1 MKIKFIKQTL
11 RSSREFNFFFVLCFS
26 LGILGL
32 ILVESFKAGVEDRVS
47 KRAKNFI
54 ASDLSI
60 SSRRQFTEVERKN
73 IENVIEQNNLEYS
86 EWIETYS
93 LVSSVDKAKLADLNF
108 VAPKFPF
115 YGGVVFESGEKS
127 RAFDWE
133 ELAKSPTLWL
143 SRDLS
148 WELKVKVG
156 DQLKVGETNFEISKI
171 FTEDQFSSFRGFN
184 LAPKIFLS
192 KNYLA
197 DTKLMQF
204 GSTGSFAYLLKLNN
218 QEESFIRS
226 KFNEVIKDQTIKVKG
241 PKESSEQIA
250 RSLNYLSDYLGLIT
264 LLTYILSLIGLYYFT
279 HHFLSKG
286 LKSIALFKALG
297 FTPQKVFSLN
307 AIHLIILSF
316 ISLVVSFLIMLAMV
330 PILESLLLARI
341 GEEFKLLF
349 TSSVVL
355 KVSLYSV
362 VGCLLSLLPLILG
375 AVKIPVNTVL
385 QDLPQELKRLSLWY
399 YLPLFLYVIFMAV
412 VISHSIKIGLI
423 FISALLILVGL
434 GYSFFKVFTLIL
446 EKTSKGKSL
455 EMKHGFLALTRYF
468 HSSFTIF
475 MSLLLGVTLIVLI
488 IQVEASL
495 RNEFTSTTELRRPD
509 LFMFDLQDNQED
521 AFKKL
526 LSEHKL
532 NVTMFSPM
540 IRARLTAINDGK
552 IEQKKNDQE
561 ETFVTREE
569 ENQERFRTRGVN
581 LSYRDKLSWSETIT
595 KGKFFS
601 GQCDGEKIPCEIS
614 LEESYARRMNVSLGD
629 KLTFDVSGIDIVGVV
644 TSFRKV
650 KWTSFEPNF
659 FILFQPGLLE
669 EAPKT
674 FLASFKVN
682 SLDER
687 RVIFQ
692 LISTNFANVSL
703 LEVSEV
709 VRKITEIFELMAFSI
724 KIISFL
730 SLAVALVVVW
740 AVSFNHLELKIKE
753 MKLFFLMGMTA
764 QKREMIYKIES
775 LLLTS
780 MSVGLAIFSG
790 TMITFLVLTFG
801 FNIALEI
808 RAFYLIT
815 FLIVLFLILNSILL
829 LKIKNL
835 VKRSEKALITF

>member
-1 MKIKFIKQTL
+1 MKLKFIQQTL
-11 RSSREFNFFFVLCFS
+11 RSSKEFNFFFILCFS

-60 SSRRQFTEVERKN
+60 SSRRQFTEVEKKN
-73 IENVIEQNNLEYS
+73 IEEVIKKNNLEYS

-93 LVSSVDKAKLADLNF
+93 LVSSFEKAKLADLNF
-108 VAPKFPF
+108 VAAKFPF
-115 YGGVVFESGEKS
+115 YGGVIFENGEKS
-127 RAFDWE
+127 NTADWE
-133 ELAKSPTLWL
+133 TLSKSPVLWL

-156 DQLKVGETNFEISKI
+156 DQLKIGESTFQVGKI

-197 DTKLMQF
+197 ETKLMQF
-204 GSTGSFAYLLKLNN
+204 GSTGSFAYLLKLNDQN
-218 QEESFIRS
+218 ETLVRENFS
-226 KFNEVIKDQTIKVKG
+226 KIIKDQTIKIKG

-297 FTPQKVFSLN
+297 FTPQKVFILN
-307 AIHLIILSF
+307 AAHLIILSL
-316 ISLVVSFLIMLAMV
+316 ISLVVSFAVMLIMV
-330 PILESLLLARI
+330 PVLESLLLARI

-349 TSSVVL
+349 TSGVVL

-362 VGCLLSLLPLILG
+362 IGCLLSLLPLILG

-385 QDLPQELKRLSLWY
+385 QDIPQELKRLAFWY
-399 YLPLFLYVIFMAV
+399 YLPLFFYVVLMAV
-412 VISHSIKIGLI
+412 IISHSIKIGII

-434 GYSFFKVFTLIL
+434 GYLFFKTFSVLL
-446 EKTSKGKSL
+446 EKSAKNKKL
-455 EMKHGFLALTRYF
+455 EIKHGFLALSRYF

-509 LFMFDLQDNQED
+509 LFMFDLQDNQEE

-526 LSEHKL
+526 LNEQKL

-540 IRARLTAINDGK
+540 IRGRLTAINNGA
-552 IEQKKNDQE
+552 IEQKKSDQE

-581 LSYRDKLSWSETIT
+581 LSYRGKLSWSESIT

-601 GQCDGEKIPCEIS
+601 GRCDGEKIPCEIS
-614 LEESYARRMNVSLGD
+614 LEESYARRMNVNIGD

-674 FLASFKVN
+674 FLASFKVK
-682 SLDER
+682 SIEER
-687 RVIFQ
+687 REIFQ
-692 LISTNFANVSL
+692 LISNNFANVSL

-764 QKREMIYKIES
+764 EKRETIYKIES
-775 LLLTS
+775 FLLTS
-780 MSVGLAIFSG
+780 MSIGLAIFSG
-790 TMITFLVLTFG
+790 TLITFLVLSFG
-801 FNIALEI
+801 FNITLEI
-808 RAFYLIT
+808 RALYLIS
-815 FLIVLFLILNSILL
+815 FLIILFIILNALL
-829 LKIKNL
+829 LFKIRNL

>member
-1 MKIKFIKQTL
+1 MKLKFIQQTL
-11 RSSREFNFFFVLCFS
+11 RSSKEFNFFFILCFS

-60 SSRRQFTEVERKN
+60 SSRRQFTEVEKKN
-73 IENVIEQNNLEYS
+73 IEEVIKKNNLEYS

-93 LVSSVDKAKLADLNF
+93 LVSSVEKAKLADLNF
-108 VAPKFPF
+108 VAAKFPF
-115 YGGVVFESGEKS
+115 YGGVIFENGEKS
-127 RAFDWE
+127 NTADWE
-133 ELAKSPTLWL
+133 TLSNSPVLWL

-156 DQLKVGETNFEISKI
+156 DQLKIGESTFQVGKI

-197 DTKLMQF
+197 ETKLMQF
-204 GSTGSFAYLLKLNN
+204 GSTGSFAYLLKINDQNETLVREN
-218 QEESFIRS
+218 FS
-226 KFNEVIKDQTIKVKG
+226 KIIKDQTIKIKG

-297 FTPQKVFSLN
+297 FTPQKVFILN
-307 AIHLIILSF
+307 AAHLIILSL
-316 ISLVVSFLIMLAMV
+316 ISLVVSFAAMLIMV
-330 PILESLLLARI
+330 PVLESLLLARI

-349 TSSVVL
+349 TSGVVL

-362 VGCLLSLLPLILG
+362 IGCLLSLLPLILG

-385 QDLPQELKRLSLWY
+385 QDIPQELKRLAFWY
-399 YLPLFLYVIFMAV
+399 YLPLFFYVVLMAV
-412 VISHSIKIGLI
+412 IISHSIKIGI
-423 FISALLILVGL
+423 VFISALLILVGL
-434 GYSFFKVFTLIL
+434 GYLFFKTFSVLL
-446 EKTSKGKSL
+446 EKSAKNKKL
-455 EMKHGFLALTRYF
+455 EIKHGFLALSRYF

-509 LFMFDLQDNQED
+509 LFMFDLQDNQEE

-526 LSEHKL
+526 LNEQKL

-540 IRARLTAINDGK
+540 IRGRLTAINNGA
-552 IEQKKNDQE
+552 IEQKKSDQE

-581 LSYRDKLSWSETIT
+581 LSYRGKLSWSESIT

-601 GQCDGEKIPCEIS
+601 GRCDGEKIPCEIS
-614 LEESYARRMNVSLGD
+614 LEESYARRMNVNIGD

-674 FLASFKVN
+674 FLASFKVK
-682 SLDER
+682 SIEER
-687 RVIFQ
+687 REIFQ
-692 LISTNFANVSL
+692 LISNNFANVSL

-764 QKREMIYKIES
+764 EKRETIYKIES
-775 LLLTS
+775 FLLTS
-780 MSVGLAIFSG
+780 MSIGLAIFSG
-790 TMITFLVLTFG
+790 TLITFLVLSFG
-801 FNIALEI
+801 FNITLEI
-808 RAFYLIT
+808 RALYLIS
-815 FLIVLFLILNSILL
+815 FLIILFIILNALL
-829 LKIKNL
+829 LFKIRNL

>member
-1 MKIKFIKQTL
+1 MKLKFIQQTL
-11 RSSREFNFFFVLCFS
+11 RSSKEFNFFFILCFS

-60 SSRRQFTEVERKN
+60 SSRRQFTEVEKKN
-73 IENVIEQNNLEYS
+73 IEEVIKKNNLEYS

-93 LVSSVDKAKLADLNF
+93 LVSSVEKAKLADLNF
-108 VAPKFPF
+108 VAAKFPF
-115 YGGVVFESGEKS
+115 YGGVIFENGEKS
-127 RAFDWE
+127 NTADWE
-133 ELAKSPTLWL
+133 TLSKSPVLWL

-156 DQLKVGETNFEISKI
+156 DQLKIGESTFQVGKV

-197 DTKLMQF
+197 ETKLMQF
-204 GSTGSFAYLLKLNN
+204 GSTGSFAYLLKINDQNETLVREN
-218 QEESFIRS
+218 FS
-226 KFNEVIKDQTIKVKG
+226 KIIKDQTIKIKG

-297 FTPQKVFSLN
+297 FTPQKVFILN
-307 AIHLIILSF
+307 AAHLIILSL
-316 ISLVVSFLIMLAMV
+316 ISLVVSFAAMLIMV
-330 PILESLLLARI
+330 PVLESLLLARI

-349 TSSVVL
+349 TSGVVL

-362 VGCLLSLLPLILG
+362 IGCLLSLLPLILG

-385 QDLPQELKRLSLWY
+385 QDIPQELKRLAFWY
-399 YLPLFLYVIFMAV
+399 YLPLFFYVVLMAV
-412 VISHSIKIGLI
+412 IISHSIKIGI
-423 FISALLILVGL
+423 VFISALLILVGL
-434 GYSFFKVFTLIL
+434 GYLFFKTFSVLL
-446 EKTSKGKSL
+446 EKSAKNKKL
-455 EMKHGFLALTRYF
+455 EIKHGFLALSRYF

-509 LFMFDLQDNQED
+509 LFMFDLQDNQEE

-526 LSEHKL
+526 LNEQKL

-540 IRARLTAINDGK
+540 IRGRLTAINNGA
-552 IEQKKNDQE
+552 IEQKKSDQE

-581 LSYRDKLSWSETIT
+581 LSYRGKLSWSESIT

-601 GQCDGEKIPCEIS
+601 GRCDGEKIPCEIS
-614 LEESYARRMNVSLGD
+614 LEESYARRMNVNIGD

-674 FLASFKVN
+674 FLASFKVK
-682 SLDER
+682 SIEER
-687 RVIFQ
+687 REIFQ
-692 LISTNFANVSL
+692 LISNNFANVSL

-764 QKREMIYKIES
+764 EKRETIYKIES
-775 LLLTS
+775 FLLTS
-780 MSVGLAIFSG
+780 MSIGLAIFSG
-790 TMITFLVLTFG
+790 TLITFLVLSFG
-801 FNIALEI
+801 FNITLEI
-808 RAFYLIT
+808 RALYLIS
-815 FLIVLFLILNSILL
+815 FLIILFIILNALL
-829 LKIKNL
+829 LFKIRNL

>member
-1 MKIKFIKQTL
+1 MKLKFIQQTL
-11 RSSREFNFFFVLCFS
+11 RSSKEFNFFFILCFS

-60 SSRRQFTEVERKN
+60 SSRRQFTEVEKKN
-73 IENVIEQNNLEYS
+73 IEEVIKKNNLEYS

-93 LVSSVDKAKLADLNF
+93 LVSSFEKAKLADLNF
-108 VAPKFPF
+108 VAAKFPF
-115 YGGVVFESGEKS
+115 YGGVIFESGEKS
-127 RAFDWE
+127 NTADWE
-133 ELAKSPTLWL
+133 TLSKSPVLWL

-156 DQLKVGETNFEISKI
+156 DQLKIGESTFQVGKI

-197 DTKLMQF
+197 ETKLMQF
-204 GSTGSFAYLLKLNN
+204 GSTGSFAYLLKLNDQN
-218 QEESFIRS
+218 ETLVRENFS
-226 KFNEVIKDQTIKVKG
+226 KIIKDQTIKIKG

-297 FTPQKVFSLN
+297 FTPQKVFILN
-307 AIHLIILSF
+307 AAHLIILSL
-316 ISLVVSFLIMLAMV
+316 ISLVVSFAVMLIMV
-330 PILESLLLARI
+330 PVLESLLLARI

-349 TSSVVL
+349 TSGVVL

-362 VGCLLSLLPLILG
+362 IGCLLSLLPLILG

-385 QDLPQELKRLSLWY
+385 QDIPQELKRLAFWY
-399 YLPLFLYVIFMAV
+399 YLPLFFYVVLMAV
-412 VISHSIKIGLI
+412 IISHSIKIGII

-434 GYSFFKVFTLIL
+434 GYLFFKTFSVLL
-446 EKTSKGKSL
+446 EKSAKNKKL
-455 EMKHGFLALTRYF
+455 EIKHGFLALSRYF

-509 LFMFDLQDNQED
+509 LFMFDLQDNQEE

-526 LSEHKL
+526 LNEQKL

-540 IRARLTAINDGK
+540 IRGRLTAINNGA
-552 IEQKKNDQE
+552 IEQKKSDQE

-581 LSYRDKLSWSETIT
+581 LSYRGKLSWSESIT

-601 GQCDGEKIPCEIS
+601 GRCDGEKIPCEIS
-614 LEESYARRMNVSLGD
+614 LEESYARRMNVNIGD

-674 FLASFKVN
+674 FLASFKVK
-682 SLDER
+682 SIEER
-687 RVIFQ
+687 REIFQ
-692 LISTNFANVSL
+692 LISNNFANVSL

-764 QKREMIYKIES
+764 EKRETIYKIES
-775 LLLTS
+775 FLLTS
-780 MSVGLAIFSG
+780 MSIGLAIFSG
-790 TMITFLVLTFG
+790 TLITFLVLSFG
-801 FNIALEI
+801 FNITLEI
-808 RAFYLIT
+808 RALYLIS
-815 FLIVLFLILNSILL
+815 FLIILFIILNALL
-829 LKIKNL
+829 LFKIRNL